1 MTATLIE
8 SQEQARNPLTPAEVF
23 KITATRETTMA
34 RMLMLYIST
43 GLFFMLLPG
52 TFLGVWNLL
61 AISGSRA
68 ANSVFP
74 TWIQAHGHAQIFGW
88 IGTFILGIGFYSLP
102 KLRHAHPFEMSVAW
116 ATWGLWTA
124 GVTLR
129 WLTNIYQWHWRVLL
143 PLSAVLELAAFLI
156 FFRTISRHRPQ
167 ESGKQKLEEWIF
179 VVIAGSIGLLLALLV
194 NLGATLFLARAGT
207 SPEVPTNFDQSFL
220 VLQTWGFLVPFV
232 WGFSSKWLP
241 TFLGLGPVKDR
252 VLLLAVALNSVGVLA
267 AFTSRPRV
275 AAIFLLAGM
284 TFAVHALGLF
294 ELPERPAKVRG
305 AHSSFPAFVRIAY
318 LWALVAAGLGIWAA
332 SVIRPQGIWGASR
345 HALTAGFLATMVL
358 AIGQRVIPAFAGR
371 LLFSTKLM
379 LMSLVLLTA
388 GCLLR
393 VSAEI
398 LAYQGFFHSAW
409 SWLPISAVA
418 EMGAVTV
425 FAINLNGS
433 FAKHPSPARV

>member
-1 MTATLIE
+1 MSALLTPTE
-8 SQEQARNPLTPAEVF
+8 GEFQRPLTPTEVSE
-23 KITATRETTMA
+23 ITAARENTLA
-34 RMLMLYIST
+34 RLLMLYIST

-61 AISGSRA
+61 AISSSRA
-68 ANSVFP
+68 ANSVLP

-102 KLRHAHPFEMSVAW
+102 KLRRAHPFEMSAAW
-116 ATWGLWTA
+116 VSWGLWTS

-129 WLTNIYQWHWRVLL
+129 WLTNVYQWHWRVLL
-143 PLSAVLELAAFLI
+143 PLSATLELAAFLN
-156 FFRTISRHRPQ
+156 FFRTISGHCPQ
-167 ESGKQKLEEWIF
+167 GSGKQKLEKWIF

-194 NLGATLFLARAGT
+194 NLGGTLFLARSGT
-207 SPEVPTNFDQSFL
+207 SPEVPTSFDQSFL

-232 WGFSSKWLP
+232 WGFSAKWLP
-241 TFLGLGPVKDR
+241 TFLGLGPIKDR
-252 VLLLAVALNSVGVLA
+252 VLLLAVALNSLGVLA
-267 AFTSRPRV
+267 AFTSRLRV

-318 LWALVAAGLGIWAA
+318 IWALVAAGLGMWAA

-345 HALTAGFLATMVL
+345 HALTAGFLATMVF

-379 LMSLVLLTA
+379 LASLLLLTA

-393 VSAEI
+393 VSTEI

-418 EMGAVTV
+418 EMTAVTV
-425 FAINLNGS
+425 FAINLLVS
-433 FAKHPSPARV
+433 FARRPPAARV